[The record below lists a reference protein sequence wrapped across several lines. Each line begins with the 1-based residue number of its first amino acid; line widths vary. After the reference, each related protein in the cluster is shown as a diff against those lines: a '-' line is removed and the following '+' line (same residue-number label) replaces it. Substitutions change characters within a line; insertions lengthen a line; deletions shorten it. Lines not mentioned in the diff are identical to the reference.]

1 MISNVIEKVR
11 CPKCGASDEN
21 IEYFKRD
28 IYIVRDENDF
38 VRRKLYGCKKCENM
52 FTYDNTPRKESKNIT
67 TLQSAFSKL
76 AKSCENVTSG
86 VSIKH

>member
-67 TLQSAFSKL
+67 NLQSAFSKL

>member
-1 MISNVIEKVR
+1 MISNIIEKVR

-67 TLQSAFSKL
+67 TLQNAFSKL

>member
-38 VRRKLYGCKKCENM
+38 VRRKLYGCKECENM